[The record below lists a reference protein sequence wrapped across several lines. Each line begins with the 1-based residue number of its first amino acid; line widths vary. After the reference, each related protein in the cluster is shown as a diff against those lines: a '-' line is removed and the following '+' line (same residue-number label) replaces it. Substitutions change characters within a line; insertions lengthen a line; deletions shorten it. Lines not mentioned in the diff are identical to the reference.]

1 MKKSKTYILVNLIVL
16 TVALGLFCF
25 YYNTSLED
33 IFIFPK
39 GKILLLAFMV
49 LVVHLLKAI
58 RLYIAFYGTKINFI
72 SYLKTYCKV
81 TPVNLLF
88 PYKIGEFF
96 RIYCYGNLINDYPKS
111 AITVLLDR
119 FMDTSALITFIFIL
133 YCFYGGSLPHL
144 AYVFIVFLLF
154 VLFAY
159 FIFPGLYKFW
169 RFYFLAAPATDNT
182 LKSLKVLNLMYRLFA
197 SVKQV
202 VAGRGI
208 ILYILSLMS
217 WGIELL
223 NISFLTKDNSLQNAS
238 VSFFDYL
245 SAALTNGFCP
255 ELRIFIFVSIILL
268 LIFYLFLQI
277 VSFIRKKRC
286 FYENND
292 CI

>member
-1 MKKSKTYILVNLIVL
+1 MRKSKIYILVNLIVL
-16 TVALGLFCF
+16 TGALGLFCF
-25 YYNTSLED
+25 YYNTGLEA
-33 IFIFPK
+33 ILTFSK

-49 LVVHLLKAI
+49 LIVHLLKAI
-58 RLYIAFYGTKINFI
+58 RLYIAFYGTKIDFI

-81 TPVNLLF
+81 TPVNLIF
-88 PYKIGEFF
+88 PYKIGEIF

-111 AITVLLDR
+111 AITILLDR

-133 YCFYGGSLPHL
+133 YYFCGGSLPHL
-144 AYVFIVFLLF
+144 AYIFIVFLLF
-154 VLFAY
+154 VLCGY

-169 RFYFLAAPATDNT
+169 QHFFLCAPATDNT
-182 LKSLKVLNLMYRLFA
+182 LKSLKTLNLMYRLF
-197 SVKQV
+197 SSIKQV

-223 NISFLTKDNSLQNAS
+223 NISFLTKDTSLQNAS

-245 SAALTNGFCP
+245 SSALTNGFCP
-255 ELRIFIFVSIILL
+255 TLRIFIFVSIVLL
-268 LIFYLFLQI
+268 LIFYLLLQI